1 MKKQEIRAMVETG
14 IFVGIAVVLDLIF
27 GAIYSFPYGGSI
39 GVAMLP
45 IFIIASRRGLK
56 YGLIAGILYGLIQ
69 TMIKVY
75 FLNFLQYFLD
85 YIVAFAAL
93 GLGALI
99 PNSLSKLS
107 RFIWL
112 IVLGSALRWI
122 AASLAGVAYW
132 AEYIPDEMAWV
143 DQIFHTNIIGTFSE
157 NAVIFFGAFIYN
169 SLYMIPSLILCII
182 IGIIIHKRGI
192 LQYQIAPISQ

>member
-1 MKKQEIRAMVETG
+1 MKKEIVALVETG
-14 IFVGIAVVLDLIF
+14 IFVGIAVVLDAIF

-75 FLNFLQYFLD
+75 FLNFMQYFLD
-85 YIVAFAAL
+85 YIIAFAVV
-93 GLGALI
+93 GLGAFI
-99 PNSLSKLS
+99 PKTLTKVS
-107 RFIWL
+107 RFIYL
-112 IVLGSALRWI
+112 IIIGSVLRLI

-132 AEYIPDEMAWV
+132 AEYIPGEMAWV
-143 DQIFHTNIIGTFSE
+143 DQMFGTNIVESLSE
-157 NAVIFFGAFIYN
+157 NALIFTGAFIYN
-169 SLYMIPSLILCII
+169 SLYMIPSLILCILF
-182 IGIIIHKRGI
+182 GIIIHKRGI
-192 LQYQIAPISQ
+192 LQYNINLENA